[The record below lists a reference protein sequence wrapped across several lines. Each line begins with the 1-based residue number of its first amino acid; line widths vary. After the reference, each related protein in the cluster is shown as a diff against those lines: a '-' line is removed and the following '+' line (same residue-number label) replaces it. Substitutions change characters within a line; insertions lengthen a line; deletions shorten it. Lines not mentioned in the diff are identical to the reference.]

1 MGVFLQHD
9 PEEEGEK
16 CFESRDER
24 EAVLLACQCSSD
36 TAVDWWFAAAH
47 SPACLHLGKDMK
59 WLQTVLFQPCPEI
72 LVASEVEVIIL
83 SRQLT

>member
-36 TAVDWWFAAAH
+36 TAVD
-47 SPACLHLGKDMK
+47 
-59 WLQTVLFQPCPEI
+59 
-72 LVASEVEVIIL
+72 
-83 SRQLT
+83 